1 MGKMAFIKYFPIE
14 KSKTSSNGNGCYK
27 IIFLK
32 NNTIHMNKVAIHR
45 SCKLDKAQKNI
56 QHEEEKDVVTTVSF
70 IKEITTEMKMIEWPS
85 VDRLF
90 KQFVI
95 VVISLVFSAIFIYSV
110 DGVFASLS
118 KLLFEGN

>member
-1 MGKMAFIKYFPIE
+1 MAFIKYFPIE

-27 IIFLK
+27 IIFLN

>member
-1 MGKMAFIKYFPIE
+1 M
-14 KSKTSSNGNGCYK
+14 
-27 IIFLK
+27 K

-45 SCKLDKAQKNI
+45 SCKLDKTQKNI
-56 QHEEEKDVVTTVSF
+56 QHEEEKDVETTVSF
-70 IKEITTEMKMIEWPS
+70 IKEITTEMQMIEWPS

-110 DGVFASLS
+110 DGIFASLS

>member
-1 MGKMAFIKYFPIE
+1 MAFVSLATIGIF
-14 KSKTSSNGNGCYK
+14 KTNSTYCTKNM
-27 IIFLK
+27 FLK
-32 NNTIHMNKVAIHR
+32 NKILNTNKVKIYQ
-45 SCKLDKAQKNI
+45 SCKLEKNQEKISYKKDENDENTLTFI
-56 QHEEEKDVVTTVSF
+56 Q
-70 IKEITTEMKMIEWPS
+70 EITSEMKMIEWPS
-85 VDRLF
+85 IDRLF